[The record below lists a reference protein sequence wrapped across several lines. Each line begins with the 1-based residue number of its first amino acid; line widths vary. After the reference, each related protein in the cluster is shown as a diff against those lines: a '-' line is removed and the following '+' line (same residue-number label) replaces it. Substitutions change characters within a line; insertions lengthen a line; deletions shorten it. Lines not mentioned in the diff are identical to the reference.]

1 MKSFSILI
9 FTLFAIF
16 SVGYTLKSK
25 KQDEDSGD
33 MKALMRELMKG
44 VVAQVQ
50 EDEDQKSVAELESA
64 LNDLLSQVQGD
75 EDEGGFL

>member
-1 MKSFSILI
+1 MK
-9 FTLFAIF
+9 
-16 SVGYTLKSK
+16 V
-25 KQDEDSGD
+25 
-33 MKALMRELMKG
+33 LMRELMKG